1 MILCLFALFSGFAGD
16 RHNLGEKD
24 FHAVMEKKICVV
36 KLLSL
41 LLEI

>member
-1 MILCLFALFSGFAGD
+1 LFALFSGFAGD
-16 RHNLGEKD
+16 RHNLGEGD

-41 LLEI
+41 LVEI